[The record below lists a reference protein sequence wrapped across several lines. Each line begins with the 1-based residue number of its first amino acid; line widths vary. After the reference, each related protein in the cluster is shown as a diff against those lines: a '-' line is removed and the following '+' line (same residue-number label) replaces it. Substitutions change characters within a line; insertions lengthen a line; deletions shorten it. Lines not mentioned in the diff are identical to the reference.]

1 MSRLLVLLMLVTS
14 SALAQT
20 FPSKPVRWVV
30 PFPPGGATDIIARIV
45 AQKMSEAW
53 GQPVLVENRG
63 GAAGAIG
70 SEVVA
75 RATPDGPSTSAT
87 RSPIAAAVARIAS
100 WSVAPPVSTGL
111 EVLLHTIRSGKRG
124 VQAVTDVALAH
135 LSLEELLDELLLRV
149 RDALDADTAAVL
161 LIEETGRE
169 LVARAAKGI
178 EEEVERGV
186 RIPVGQGFAGRIA
199 ASRRHRTAD
208 AQFSPRICLPPIR
221 VPCL

>member
-53 GQPVLVENRG
+53 GQPVLVENRA

-75 RATPDGPSTSAT
+75 RATPDG
-87 RSPIAAAVARIAS
+87 
-100 WSVAPPVSTGL
+100 
-111 EVLLHTIRSGKRG
+111 HTILMGTTSTH
-124 VQAVTDVALAH
+124 AVGPAINPNLPYNHLTDFAPVTLVATFPNVLVAH
-135 LSLEELLDELLLRV
+135 PATADSLQD
-149 RDALDADTAAVL
+149 
-161 LIEETGRE
+161 LIAKLKANTGRYNFGSSGAGSSTHLAGE
-169 LVARAAKGI
+169 LFKLMTQTDINHIPYKGTGSLLNDLMAAHFAFAFDHVTAVMSAVNRGSVRAL
-178 EEEVERGV
+178 GV
-186 RIPVGQGFAGRIA
+186 
-199 ASRRHRTAD
+199 
-208 AQFSPRICLPPIR
+208 
-221 VPCL
+221 